1 MLRSRRGIFFLAR
14 VPMGERGGR
23 RELYYFSL
31 RRGEHGEVFYFSRG
45 VILLLGEARRTWKS
59 IFFTHESLWERTR
72 RSRRV
77 ILFLAGCYII
87 ARGGVE
93 NTERYFFHARV
104 PMGENAEAAESYI
117 ISPGVLYYCSQ
128 RRGGRGELYYFSHE
142 SLWERTRR
150 TRRGILFLAEER
162 RRFNFSRFNIFFK
175 NFSFILNGL

>member
-1 MLRSRRGIFFLAR
+1 MGENAEVSERYFFSRTSPYGRARRSQRVILFLA
-14 VPMGERGGR
+14 
-23 RELYYFSL
+23 
-31 RRGEHGEVFYFSRG
+31 
-45 VILLLGEARRTWKS
+45 EARRT
-59 IFFTHESLWERTR
+59 R
-72 RSRRV
+72 RG

-87 ARGGVE
+87 ARRGAE
-93 NTERYFFHARV
+93 NLEKYFFHARV